1 MTTRSANIDFFAV
14 EADQRVVLDFIFA
27 ETDLRVFESY
37 SVPDS
42 ELREF
47 KTTDELAEALE
58 LGLDPKGNGCA
69 VLLQLWS
76 PSVMRTPDIV
86 RINLNPEVCNGST
99 FRYCIEGGGLIQL
112 YLGGLCAQTIT
123 RSHLGP
129 QSQIRAEAWGVADG
143 VDWPELKV
151 LSNRIQYHFRK
162 RLAKTKSGS
171 SLVLPQAVEYTR
183 RGYVLTPAP

>member
-1 MTTRSANIDFFAV
+1 MTTRSANIDFFAA
-14 EADQRVVLDFIFA
+14 EADQRTVLDFIFA

-42 ELREF
+42 QLREF
-47 KTTDELAEALE
+47 KSTDELAEALP
-58 LGLDPKGNGCA
+58 LGLDPKGYGA
-69 VLLQLWS
+69 AILLQLWS
-76 PSVMRTPDIV
+76 PSVMSAPDIV
-86 RINLNPEVCNGST
+86 RINLNAAVCNGST

-123 RSHLGP
+123 RSHLGH
-129 QSQIRAEAWGVADG
+129 QSQIRAEAWGVAEG

-162 RLAKTKSGS
+162 RIAKTKSGS
-171 SLVLPQAVEYTR
+171 RLVFPQAFEYTR
-183 RGYVLTPAP
+183 CGYALTPAP